1 MNEFQVDLTRHNTQ
15 FHKSELPLEQCQLC
29 PDKPFLFD
37 LKNHTEKFHRNS
49 CPVCPKIVQLNNFV
63 RKVSKKKI
71 DSIEPYH
78 CVECGK
84 KFSWKNDSNKIIE
97 SNSNCSTNKNVS
109 DNFNQTTSNVFKPVS
124 KSTKDANEQ
133 ISNDL
138 NEQNSIILK
147 EESSTDLEMTSDS
160 DLSDSEF
167 LDLIKIKTKNQKI
180 NFEESYKAKIVQGA
194 KKKSRATG

>member
-97 SNSNCSTNKNVS
+97 SNSNCSNKNVS
-109 DNFNQTTSNVFKPVS
+109 DNFNQTSWNVFKPAL
-124 KSTKDANEQ
+124 KSTNEQ
-133 ISNDL
+133 ISNIL

-147 EESSTDLEMTSDS
+147 EESLTDLEITSDS

-167 LDLIKIKTKNQKI
+167 LDLIKIKTTGKI

-194 KKKSRATG
+194 KKKSQATG